1 MDEMYRCQTSV
12 SYLKKVKRLFLCE
25 RKKTMEN
32 DQMFKRTVQPVLDVN
47 ERPKAGQWAFLSLQ
61 HLFAMFG
68 ATVLVPFLTGLPV
81 SSALLASG
89 IGTLFYILITKGKIP
104 AYLGSSFAFITP
116 IITGLST
123 NSLGDMLVALF
134 MSGVMYVI
142 IGIAIK
148 LSGINWLMHLLP
160 PVVVGPVI
168 MVIGLSLAPTAVNMV
183 MFENAGDMKGYNLS
197 YIAVAGITLLV
208 TLIVQGFAKG
218 FFSLIP
224 VLIGIVVG
232 YITAIMFG
240 IVDFKP
246 VEKAAWFQFPDIY
259 LPFADYH
266 PSIHLGLITIMLPI
280 VFVTVSEHIG
290 HQMVI
295 NKIVGR
301 NFFEDPGLHRSI
313 IGDGVSTMFSSIIGG
328 PPSTTYGENIGVL
341 AITKIYSIYVIG
353 GAAVFAIML
362 GFVGKFTA
370 LISSIPTPVMGGVS
384 ILLFGT
390 IAASGLRMLV
400 ESQVDFAQNRNLVI
414 ASVILVIGIGNMML
428 NLSDLGVKLTI
439 EGMALSAT
447 AGILLN
453 LLLPKR

>member
-168 MVIGLSLAPTAVNMV
+168 MVIGLSLAQTAVNMV

>member
-1 MDEMYRCQTSV
+1 
-12 SYLKKVKRLFLCE
+12 
-25 RKKTMEN
+25 MEN

-168 MVIGLSLAPTAVNMV
+168 MVIGLSLAPTAVNMA

-208 TLIVQGFAKG
+208 TLIIQGFAKG

-232 YITAIMFG
+232 YITAIIFG

>member
-1 MDEMYRCQTSV
+1 MQNE
-12 SYLKKVKRLFLCE
+12 E
-25 RKKTMEN
+25 
-32 DQMFKRTVQPVLDVN
+32 MFKRTVQPVLDVH
-47 ERPKAGQWAFLSLQ
+47 EKPKPAQWAFLSIQ

-89 IGTLFYILITKGKIP
+89 VGTLLYILITKGKIP

-134 MSGVMYVI
+134 MSGVMYVL

-148 LSGINWLMHLLP
+148 ISGTNWLMHILP

-168 MVIGLSLAPTAVNMV
+168 MVIGLSLAPTAVNMA
-183 MFENAGDMKGYNLS
+183 MFENAGEMKGYNLT
-197 YIAVAGITLLV
+197 YVTVAAITLFV

-224 VLIGIVVG
+224 VLIGIIVG
-232 YITAIMFG
+232 YIAAISFG
-240 IVDFKP
+240 IVDFTK
-246 VEKAAWFQFPDIY
+246 VQDASWLQFPDIY
-259 LPFADYH
+259 IPFADYH
-266 PSIHLGLITIMLPI
+266 PSIHLGLIAVMLPI

-341 AITKIYSIYVIG
+341 AITKIYSIYVIA
-353 GAAVFAIML
+353 GAAVIAIML

-390 IAASGLRMLV
+390 IAASGLRMIV
-400 ESQVDFAQNRNLVI
+400 ESHVDFAQNRNLVI

-447 AGILLN
+447 AGIILN

>member
-1 MDEMYRCQTSV
+1 MPNE
-12 SYLKKVKRLFLCE
+12 E
-25 RKKTMEN
+25 
-32 DQMFKRTVQPVLDVN
+32 MFKRTVQPVLDVH
-47 ERPKAGQWAFLSLQ
+47 EKPKPAQWAFLSLQ

-89 IGTLFYILITKGKIP
+89 IGTLLYIFITKGKIP

-134 MSGVMYVI
+134 MSGVMYII

-148 LSGINWLMHLLP
+148 ISGTNWLMEILP

-168 MVIGLSLAPTAVNMV
+168 MVIGLSLAPTAVNMA
-183 MFENAGDMKGYNLS
+183 MFDNAGEMKGYNLT
-197 YIAVAGITLLV
+197 YVTVASITLFV
-208 TLIVQGFAKG
+208 TLLVQGFAKR

-224 VLIGIVVG
+224 VLIGIIVG
-232 YITAIMFG
+232 YITAIAFG
-240 IVDFKP
+240 IVDFSK
-246 VEKAAWFQFPDIY
+246 VEKASWLQFPDIY
-259 LPFADYH
+259 IPFANYQ
-266 PSIHLGLITIMLPI
+266 PSIHLGLIAIMLPI

-341 AITKIYSIYVIG
+341 AITKIYSIYVIA
-353 GAAVFAIML
+353 GAAVIAITL

-390 IAASGLRMLV
+390 IAASGLRMIV

-447 AGILLN
+447 AGIILN

>member
-1 MDEMYRCQTSV
+1 
-12 SYLKKVKRLFLCE
+12 
-25 RKKTMEN
+25 MEN

-168 MVIGLSLAPTAVNMV
+168 MVIGLSLAPTAVNMA

-208 TLIVQGFAKG
+208 TLIIQGFAKG

-232 YITAIMFG
+232 YITAIIFG

-313 IGDGVSTMFSSIIGG
+313 IGDGVSTMLSSIIGG

>member
-1 MDEMYRCQTSV
+1 MQNE
-12 SYLKKVKRLFLCE
+12 E
-25 RKKTMEN
+25 
-32 DQMFKRTVQPVLDVN
+32 MFKRTVQPVLDVHEN
-47 ERPKAGQWAFLSLQ
+47 QNQHNGLLSIQ

-89 IGTLFYILITKGKIP
+89 VGTLLYILITKGKIP

-148 LSGINWLMHLLP
+148 LSGTNWLMNILP

-168 MVIGLSLAPTAVNMV
+168 MVIGLSLAPTAVNMA
-183 MFENAGDMKGYNLS
+183 MFENSGDMKGYNLT
-197 YIAVAGITLLV
+197 YVAVAAITLFV

-224 VLIGIVVG
+224 VLIGIIVG
-232 YITAIMFG
+232 YIAAIIFG
-240 IVDFKP
+240 IVDFSK
-246 VEKAAWFQFPDIY
+246 VQDAAWLQFPDIY
-259 LPFADYH
+259 IPFADYQ
-266 PSIHLGLITIMLPI
+266 PSIHLGLIAVMLPI

-313 IGDGVSTMFSSIIGG
+313 IGD
-328 PPSTTYGENIGVL
+328 
-341 AITKIYSIYVIG
+341 
-353 GAAVFAIML
+353 L
-362 GFVGKFTA
+362 GCPQCFR
-370 LISSIPTPVMGGVS
+370 
-384 ILLFGT
+384 
-390 IAASGLRMLV
+390 ASLVDHQVRRMV
-400 ESQVDFAQNRNLVI
+400 KT
-414 ASVILVIGIGNMML
+414 
-428 NLSDLGVKLTI
+428 LGY
-439 EGMALSAT
+439 
-447 AGILLN
+447 
-453 LLLPKR
+453 